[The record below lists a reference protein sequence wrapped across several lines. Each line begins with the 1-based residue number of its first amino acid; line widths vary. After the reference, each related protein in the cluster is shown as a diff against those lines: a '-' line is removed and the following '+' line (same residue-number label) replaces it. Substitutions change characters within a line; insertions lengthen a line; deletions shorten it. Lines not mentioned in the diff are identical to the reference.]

1 LVGVGKRAGR
11 ASRACGGACGELFP
25 GSDKGAVR
33 AQRQG
38 PPDDPS
44 LALNEL
50 RKRLNRVRADVQNVT
65 SESNSPSPALAMADK
80 IVDPVEDALGERPIA
95 TIALGFGLGFL
106 LGLVWGR
113 G

>member
-1 LVGVGKRAGR
+1 MVRSKNLQTLQQDLDVLSAELSVLAAGP
-11 ASRACGGACGELFP
+11 F
-25 GSDKGAVR
+25 
-33 AQRQG
+33 
-38 PPDDPS
+38 DDPS

-50 RKRLNRVRADVQNVT
+50 RKRINRVRADVQKVT

-80 IVDPVEDALGERPIA
+80 IVEPVEDTLSQRPIA